1 MKIKVC
7 GMRDWGNIQL
17 ISELAP
23 EFMGFIHHKDSPR
36 DVTNLKMRFII
47 QGLPDHIE
55 PTAVFVDPELEMVKT
70 KIEDCG
76 YTHVQLHG
84 AESPEFCRN
93 IMSDVKIIKTFH
105 IDAEFDFAILQD
117 YEQVCDYYLFD
128 TNSSKPGGSGKKFD
142 WDLLKKYY
150 GDKPFFLSG
159 GIGEN
164 DVAKIKALVIPTLFA
179 IDVNSKFESEPAIKE
194 MGKLDGFIKAFRD
207 E

>member
-17 ISELAP
+17 ITELSP
-23 EFMGFIHHKDSPR
+23 DYMGFIHHKDSPR
-36 DVTNLKMRFII
+36 DVTNLKMRFIV

-55 PTAVFVDPELEMVKT
+55 PVAVFVDTDLDLIKS

-84 AESPEFCRN
+84 SESPEFCRN

-105 IDAEFDFAILQD
+105 IDEAFDFSTLND
-117 YEQVCDYYLFD
+117 YDQVCDYYLFD
-128 TNSSKPGGSGKKFD
+128 TSSNKPGGSGKKFN
-142 WDLLKKYY
+142 WDLLKNYY
-150 GDKPFFLSG
+150 GEKPFFLSG
-159 GIGEN
+159 GIGEK
-164 DVAKIKALVIPTLFA
+164 DVEKIKGLVIPTLYA
-179 IDVNSKFESEPAIKE
+179 VDVNSKFESEPAMKE
-194 MGKLDGFIKAFRD
+194 MGMLDGFIKAMRN